1 MDDGSH
7 VVQFH
12 SMAYETSKWTGW
24 LGPIHTRQ
32 VYYSI
37 SPLDIIRLT
46 PKHIYHNQ
54 PTSWMQLD
62 ANSDGVI
69 DEGREKLWDGQEV
82 FVRWKNNRHAV
93 YFDGNVVLQEREEEE
108 EEVGKD
114 LNCEGNEICTD
125 AGCIYTDDGVCVSK
139 KGYNGGRGGGNY
151 KVSVQYNDGDFERNV
166 PLDLIFVKVF

>member
-1 MDDGSH
+1 MDRMVGSNPYTASVLLH
-7 VVQFH
+7 FTV
-12 SMAYETSKWTGW
+12 G
-24 LGPIHTRQ
+24 
-32 VYYSI
+32 YYTVDTQTYLPQSTD
-37 SPLDIIRLT
+37 L
-46 PKHIYHNQ
+46 
-54 PTSWMQLD
+54 LD
-62 ANSDGVI
+62 ATGCKL

-93 YFDGNVVLQEREEEE
+93 YFDGNVVLQEKEEE